1 MAGSRDN
8 ERATEER
15 NSQARVQRLLEPL
28 PQPTPQFQRIA
39 WRTFQRALD
48 PLSPPKPLPRRH
60 ST

>member
-1 MAGSRDN
+1 MAGPKDN
-8 ERATEER
+8 ERSDGERDTEVRVER
-15 NSQARVQRLLEPL
+15 VLEPL

-48 PLSPPKPLPRRH
+48 PLSPPRPLPRRH